1 VDSDV
6 GHRNGSNRVVF
17 DSVDPGVLR
26 DLFELCTLGA
36 RGLLLRIELPGA
48 TVEIGLPGRR
58 FFFRLFQI
66 DERNRNPS
74 AVENW
79 FATHPLEEDRIAD
92 TEKLIATYDPAILRS
107 LTEDS
112 RNFQT
117 FKARVKALPP
127 SPVPRG

>member
-1 VDSDV
+1 VLTSICNNQAGQAAIQV
-6 GHRNGSNRVVF
+6 GGTALFASFSRKDEAEADEEGVRNVVRAGIN
-17 DSVDPGVLR
+17 PEGIP
-26 DLFELCTLGA
+26 EM
-36 RGLLLRIELPGA
+36 
-48 TVEIGLPGRR
+48 
-58 FFFRLFQI
+58 FQILI

-107 LTEDS
+107 LTVDS

-117 FKARVKALPP
+117 FKARVRALPP
-127 SPVPRG
+127 SPVPRS